1 MNKFKKLS
9 AIIFAVCT
17 LSAMMTSCGNNS
29 ETSDSALSSVNSITE
44 EHQTVIVTN
53 DNGETEIE
61 TVRSDKKTEIQNTP
75 NETVTKKEIVTVN
88 VTDKKG
94 NTSVSAS
101 EKVIVVPV
109 ATSKQSSASVNN
121 NLHSASATKSQTKPK
136 ITTTKAPTTKKPVIN
151 DTINENAVGISLL
164 SKSDPVKC
172 GNHASIIIQG
182 TPGKTYS
189 IDFYK
194 SPSEP
199 ANYSA
204 LKDTKADANGFVSWS
219 FKITDSCTLGKRK
232 VIIKEIGSSN
242 YIETS
247 ITVK

>member
-1 MNKFKKLS
+1 MNKFKKIS

-17 LSAMMTSCGNNS
+17 LSSILSSCGNNS
-29 ETSDSALSSVNSITE
+29 EITDSTISSVNSITE
-44 EHQTVIVTN
+44 KQQTVIVTN
-53 DNGETEIE
+53 DNGETEIKTVLSENKAE
-61 TVRSDKKTEIQNTP
+61 TQKRPK
-75 NETVTKKEIVTVN
+75 ETVTKKETVTVN

-94 NTSVSAS
+94 NSSVSVS

-109 ATSKQSSASVNN
+109 ATTKQVSDSVNNTQSASV
-121 NLHSASATKSQTKPK
+121 TKSQTKPK

-151 DTINENAVGISLL
+151 DTINENSVGISLL

-189 IDFYK
+189 IEFYK
-194 SPSEP
+194 SPSET
-199 ANYSA
+199 ADYSA

-232 VIIKEIGSSN
+232 VIIKENGSSN